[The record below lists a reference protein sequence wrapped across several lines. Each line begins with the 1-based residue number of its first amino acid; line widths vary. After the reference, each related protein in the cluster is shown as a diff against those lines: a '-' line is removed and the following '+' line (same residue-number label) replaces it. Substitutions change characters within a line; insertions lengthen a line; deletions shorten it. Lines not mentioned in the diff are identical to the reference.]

1 MERPGSVGRS
11 IHFMRRDDEAS
22 GTFRGVEA
30 RPRLLSPVVS
40 TGSRDALPIACS
52 SILAFESPPSSLCR
66 PRRARLC
73 LQTQRHVTPRTS
85 SSIRGLR
92 SGPRE
97 AQLTDGRLSGPTIEV
112 SAVGPDHFAGYSG
125 RTRIDLRLDAGR
137 IEGVVANLP
146 TSLSISSDASSLRL
160 AGRYAGV
167 ASVLDLT
174 PTAIRGNMGLCVY
187 ELTRAMSS
195 STYTGTVCGTPR
207 SDLMVPAN
215 LDARGPAE
223 RAVMVAVFLG
233 TQNSVTQ
240 QFD

>member
-1 MERPGSVGRS
+1 MFFNPCLRVAT
-11 IHFMRRDDEAS
+11 ILA
-22 GTFRGVEA
+22 
-30 RPRLLSPVVS
+30 LSSAACAPLS
-40 TGSRDALPIACS
+40 SDAAPRDATHFI
-52 SILAFESPPSSLCR
+52 EH
-66 PRRARLC
+66 
-73 LQTQRHVTPRTS
+73 T
-85 SSIRGLR
+85 GLR

-112 SAVGPDHFAGYSG
+112 AAVGPDHFAGYSG

-167 ASVLDLT
+167 ATVLDVT